1 MEHCLNFLIFSLL
14 KAFFYFFV
22 LLYKMVDSECN
33 MDINKSVT
41 VMKNLQML
49 KFVTIRNNI
58 CS

>member
-1 MEHCLNFLIFSLL
+1 
-14 KAFFYFFV
+14 
-22 LLYKMVDSECN
+22 MVDSECN

>member
-1 MEHCLNFLIFSLL
+1 
-14 KAFFYFFV
+14 
-22 LLYKMVDSECN
+22 MVDSECN

-49 KFVTIRNNI
+49 KFVRNNI

>member
-1 MEHCLNFLIFSLL
+1 
-14 KAFFYFFV
+14 
-22 LLYKMVDSECN
+22 MVDSECN

-49 KFVTIRNNI
+49 KFVTICNNI